1 MTTFNS
7 IKEVVSVNDINNE
20 LIPLLELLEKVNPC
34 NQSYDV
40 INNSLVVSYILKV
53 NLFNFLGK
61 MPLNVKAHIVGLPIS
76 LSEKGYFGKADE
88 VSTIIKKKRGLNI
101 VLNADSDL
109 GCGGRTLSTFIF
121 NNKFDTF
128 DDYKNKMRHPYR
140 RRVNKALKHREKLV
154 IRELKNTDFSDVHYS
169 LYRSIMTRTKNPL
182 EVLRIEFFQKHEAK
196 MYEFLDKNT
205 NRVMGFI
212 QLMEL
217 RDTLVFMFCGF
228 NKEDN
233 DQFDLY
239 YNMLLKIVE
248 EGIESGKKIINFGQT
263 SEETKLKIG
272 CIEVVKYLGIYH
284 SNKLLNKALQLLL
297 PIFSYKSYKVV
308 HNVFKEDG
316 IK

>member
-7 IKEVVSVNDINNE
+7 IKEVASINDINNE
-20 LIPLLELLEKVNPC
+20 LIPLLELLEEVNPC
-34 NQSYDV
+34 NQSYDL

-53 NLFNFLGK
+53 NLFNFLGR

-88 VSTIIKKKRGLNI
+88 VSAIIKKKRGLKI

-109 GCGGRTLSTFIF
+109 GFSGRTLSTFIF
-121 NNKFDTF
+121 NNKFITF
-128 DDYKNKMRHPYR
+128 DEYKSKMRHPYR
-140 RRVNKALKHREKLV
+140 RRVKKALRYRDKLI
-154 IRELKNTDFSDVHYS
+154 IRELKNTDFSDEHYS

-182 EVLRIEFFQKHEAK
+182 EVLYIEFFQKYESK
-196 MYEFLDKNT
+196 MYEFLDKKT

-217 RDTLVFMFCGF
+217 KDTLVFMFCGF

-233 DQFDLY
+233 EPYDLY

-248 EGIESGKKIINFGQT
+248 EGIERGKKTINFGQT

-272 CIEVVKYLGIYH
+272 CIESPKYLGIYH
-284 SNKLLNKALQLLL
+284 SNKLLNKALQFLL

-316 IK
+316 LK